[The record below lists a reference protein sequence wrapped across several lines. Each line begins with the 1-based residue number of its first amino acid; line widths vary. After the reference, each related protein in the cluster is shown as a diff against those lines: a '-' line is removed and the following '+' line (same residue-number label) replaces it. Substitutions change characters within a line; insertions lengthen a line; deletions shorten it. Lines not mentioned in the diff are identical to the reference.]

1 MINYKKSQHDI
12 LKFKFID
19 SEFIEHNYSQAY
31 QDMFVLSVLNG
42 KKDGTFLEIGA
53 YDPYNLSNTYLL
65 EKNYNWRGVSIDIN
79 PTNNVEFQNRKNTK
93 LIVNDALKINYSDL
107 ITDNNLPSRI
117 DYLQI
122 DIEPQK
128 QTLECL
134 KLIPLDKF
142 RFSVITFETDFYD
155 PEVNKEESLK
165 NRDESR
171 QILKSHGYEL
181 IVGNVCNVSTNDP
194 FEDWYVDSTFFSSDI
209 IKKFKN
215 SSEYNNT
222 SESYMLNL

>member
-1 MINYKKSQHDI
+1 MKIYNKSQHDS

-19 SEFIEHNYSQAY
+19 SELIENNYSQAY

-42 KKDGTFLEIGA
+42 KKEGTFLEIGA

-79 PTNNVEFQNRKNTK
+79 PVNYDGFLDRKNTK
-93 LIVNDALKINYSDL
+93 LIVDNALNINYQDL
-107 ITDNNLPSRI
+107 ITDNNLPNRI

-122 DIEPQK
+122 DIEPQN

-134 KLIPLDKF
+134 KIIPLDKF
-142 RFSVITFETDFYD
+142 RFSVITFETDLYD
-155 PEVNKEESLK
+155 PSVDKEESLK
-165 NRDESR
+165 NREESR
-171 QILKSHGYEL
+171 QILKSYGYEL
-181 IVGNVCNVSTNDP
+181 IVGNICNVSTNDP
-194 FEDWYVDSTFFSSDI
+194 FEDWYVDSTFFSSDDI
-209 IKKFKN
+209 EKFKN

-222 SESYMLNL
+222 AESYMLNI

>member
-1 MINYKKSQHDI
+1 MKFYNKHQLDN
-12 LKFKFID
+12 LKFKFND
-19 SEFIEHNYSQAY
+19 SDLIENNYSQAY
-31 QDMFVLSVLNG
+31 QDMFVLSVLDG

-79 PTNNVEFQNRKNTK
+79 PTNHQEFLNRKNTK
-93 LIVNDALKINYSDL
+93 LIVNDALKINYQDL
-107 ITDNNLPSRI
+107 ITENNLPNRI

-155 PEVNKEESLK
+155 PNIDKEESLK
-165 NRDESR
+165 NREESR
-171 QILKSHGYEL
+171 QILKSYGYEL
-181 IVGNVCNVSTNDP
+181 IVGNVCNISTNDP
-194 FEDWYVDSTFFSSDI
+194 FEDWYIDSTFFSTNI
-209 IKKFKN
+209 IKKFKT
-215 SSEYNNT
+215 SSDYNNT
-222 SESYMLNL
+222 SENYMLNI